1 MVVVCLASERK
12 HPLYP
17 LTPAR
22 TVSRSFEKLACLIA
36 LLDRLPRVTVE
47 MELCDLKVISARR
60 ATDALSWR
68 DSGRQ
73 RYMSTKC
80 LCVGAVAKC
89 YSVCR
94 QWLLDE
100 KIAWATHMCGGA
112 REQIRNQASPRAV
125 SFLEC
130 RIVTVGYEVL
140 IKHPPM
146 SMSDNV

>member
-12 HPLYP
+12 HSLYP

-73 RYMSTKC
+73 RHMSTKC

-100 KIAWATHMCGGA
+100 KIAWATHV
-112 REQIRNQASPRAV
+112 REVLVKKAQASPRAV
-125 SFLEC
+125 SLLEC

-146 SMSDNV
+146 SMSENV

>member
-1 MVVVCLASERK
+1 MVVVGLPSERK

-22 TVSRSFEKLACLIA
+22 TGSRGFEKLARLIA

-60 ATDALSWR
+60 ATDALPWR
-68 DSGRQ
+68 DSGRK
-73 RYMSTKC
+73 RHMSTKC
-80 LCVGAVAKC
+80 LFEGAVANC

-100 KIAWATHMCGGA
+100 KIAWATHLRGTPNERC
-112 REQIRNQASPRAV
+112 S
-125 SFLEC
+125 
-130 RIVTVGYEVL
+130 
-140 IKHPPM
+140 
-146 SMSDNV
+146 

>member
-12 HPLYP
+12 HSLYP

-73 RYMSTKC
+73 RHMSTKC

-100 KIAWATHMCGGA
+100 KMAWATHVRGEPPSVA
-112 REQIRNQASPRAV
+112 RE
-125 SFLEC
+125 
-130 RIVTVGYEVL
+130 VL
-140 IKHPPM
+140 VNKA
-146 SMSDNV
+146 NKRRRGR